1 MTTSH
6 RSTLN
11 RWPLTCFMTGR
22 DQVWNLD
29 GSFKTIVEQQQQG
42 RSCMCFFCSLFF
54 SILSP
59 WLFFVEVIL
68 AVRVIWID
76 VSTFECIF
84 ESICRAGHSIPSAPH
99 QQSSRARIPGVP
111 KIGVQNLLLHTA
123 TLWWWWEWLRSC
135 ALQKRSFCPILHF
148 DPEFHADPTHLLFFS
163 NLLFSTCSICRIII
177 MIMTCW

>member
-29 GSFKTIVEQQQQG
+29 GSFKTIVEQQQG
-42 RSCMCFFCSLFF
+42 RSCMCFFCSPFF
-54 SILSP
+54 PFSLP
-59 WLFFVEVIL
+59 DFFFVEVIL

-123 TLWWWWEWLRSC
+123 KVQAQAMMVGMGLDSLACPS
-135 ALQKRSFCPILHF
+135 KRGSFWPVLHF
-148 DPEFHADPTHLLFFS
+148 ILFSKRNGFDGPSHLLIA
-163 NLLFSTCSICRIII
+163 CSPLELGKL
-177 MIMTCW
+177 

>member
-1 MTTSH
+1 MAI
-6 RSTLN
+6 
-11 RWPLTCFMTGR
+11 
-22 DQVWNLD
+22 NLLYD
-29 GSFKTIVEQQQQG
+29 WSGSSLKSWWEFQNNSRAAAAAGKELYVF
-42 RSCMCFFCSLFF
+42 FFCSLFF
-54 SILSP
+54 ILSP

-123 TLWWWWEWLRSC
+123 KVSYDGGNGLRFYSC
-135 ALQKRSFCPILHF
+135 ACPSKRGKLLTRFT
-148 DPEFHADPTHLLFFS
+148 FHPFFKKEWMMALLTCYLLARYPGL
-163 NLLFSTCSICRIII
+163 NLEKV
-177 MIMTCW
+177 

>member
-29 GSFKTIVEQQQQG
+29 GSFKTIVEQQQQQG

-54 SILSP
+54 ILSP

-123 TLWWWWEWLRSC
+123 KVSYDGGNGLRFYSC
-135 ALQKRSFCPILHF
+135 ACPSKRGKLLTRFT
-148 DPEFHADPTHLLFFS
+148 FHPFFKKEWMMALLTCYLLAQYPGL
-163 NLLFSTCSICRIII
+163 NLEKV
-177 MIMTCW
+177 